1 MAFPQRFL
9 DELIDRSDIVDLVS
23 SYVALTKKGGNYF
36 GLCPFHNEK
45 TGSFSVAPDKQ
56 IFYCFGCH
64 KGGGALQFV
73 MEIENLAFPDAVR
86 FLAKRA
92 NMEVPEDDTG
102 REESR
107 RRQRVLA
114 LNRDAARWF
123 YQNLS
128 RPEGAAVA
136 AYLEKRKIT
145 PKTATNFGLGASLDS
160 WDALL
165 AAMTE
170 KGYTK
175 TDLLAA
181 GLVVSNQKGRVY
193 DKFRNRLMF
202 PVIDVRGDVV
212 AFGGRVLDKSEP
224 KYMNTTETIVYSK
237 RRNLYGINLAKKT
250 KRPNFILCEGNI
262 DVITLHQAG
271 FDNAVASMGT
281 ALTTE
286 QTKILSRYTKELVL
300 CFDNDTA
307 GQMATQKNI
316 EMLKDSEFAVRVL
329 QLPRRLS
336 EGEYVKQD
344 VDDFIK
350 FQGAAAFEAVLNGSA
365 NQMDFRMDAVA
376 AKYDLS
382 DPEQKIA
389 YGGEISQ
396 LIASLSNAVE
406 REIYAGRAA
415 ETAGI
420 SRTAMITE
428 VERARGKQRGR
439 ERRTLQREN
448 LNAAAL
454 RQPRDRTIRYGDLR
468 SAMAEEGVIR
478 LLLLDGALSDQCRR
492 LEPEDFSSGF
502 LGRMYRLLREAWDGG
517 HPMTAAALLA
527 RCTAEETS
535 HLSRLIGIYPA
546 FCRSRKLLPT
556 RTRRWR
562 TTYRLYC
569 APQRSGG
576 GSRLRTPCRRLWR
589 NLERTK
595 RKRVTEESGNDE
607 KKGRADYGSGPHRG

>member
-9 DELIDRSDIVDLVS
+9 DELVDRSDIVDVVS
-23 SYVALTKKGGNYF
+23 SYVSLSKKGGNYF

-56 IFYCFGCH
+56 IYYCFGCH
-64 KGGGALQFV
+64 HGGGVIQFV
-73 MEIENLAFPDAVR
+73 MEIENLDFPNAVR

-92 NMEVPEDDTG
+92 NMEVPEDNTG
-102 REESR
+102 LEESR

-114 LNRDAARWF
+114 VNRDAARWF
-123 YQNLS
+123 YGNLS

-136 AYLEKRKIT
+136 AYLERRKISR
-145 PKTATNFGLGASLDS
+145 KTAMNFGLGASLDQ

-165 AAMTE
+165 NAMLE

-175 TDLLAA
+175 ADLLAA
-181 GLVVSNQKGRVY
+181 GLVVSNQKGRIY

-202 PVIDVRGDVV
+202 PLIDVKGDVV

-300 CFDNDTA
+300 CFDNDNA
-307 GQMATQKNI
+307 GQLATQKNI
-316 EMLKDSEFAVRVL
+316 ELLKDSEFNVRIL
-329 QLPRRLS
+329 QLPRRLAD
-336 EGEYVKQD
+336 GEYVKQD

-350 FQGAAAFEAVLNGSA
+350 FQGAAAFEAILNGSA
-365 NQMDFRMDAVA
+365 NQMDYRMEAVA

-389 YGGEISQ
+389 YGGEISA

-406 REIYAGRAA
+406 REVYAGRAA

-420 SRTAMITE
+420 SRTAMLTE
-428 VERARGKQRGR
+428 VERARRKKGSQ
-439 ERRTLQREN
+439 ERQTLQREN

-454 RQPRDRTIRYGDLR
+454 RQPRDRTIRYTDLR
-468 SAMAEEGVIR
+468 SAMAEEGVVC
-478 LLLLDGALSDQCRR
+478 LLLLDGALADKCRG
-492 LEPEDFSSGF
+492 LPAEAFSSPF
-502 LGRMYRLLREAWDGG
+502 LGKLFALLTEAWSEGRT
-517 HPMTAAALLA
+517 MTAASLSAH
-527 RCTAEETS
+527 CTPEEMS
-535 HLSRLIGIYPA
+535 HLSAILQRPESLANAERALEDYIQVIL
-546 FCRSRKLLPT
+546 RSAEKRQGERPEDPLLAAVEK
-556 RTRRWR
+556 
-562 TTYRLYC
+562 YK
-569 APQRSGG
+569 Q
-576 GSRLRTPCRRLWR
+576 
-589 NLERTK
+589 
-595 RKRVTEESGNDE
+595 
-607 KKGRADYGSGPHRG
+607 KKGNGGKQS

>member
-9 DELIDRSDIVDLVS
+9 DELIDRSDIVDVVS
-23 SYVALTKKGGNYF
+23 SYVALSRKGGNYF

-56 IFYCFGCH
+56 IYYCFGCH
-64 KGGGALQFV
+64 HGGGVIHFI
-73 MEIENLAFPDAVR
+73 MEIENLDFPDAVR

-92 NMEVPEDDTG
+92 NMDVPEDSAG
-102 REESR
+102 LEESR

-114 LNRDAARWF
+114 VNRDAARWF
-123 YQNLS
+123 YSNLS

-136 AYLEKRKIT
+136 AYLEKRKISR
-145 PKTATNFGLGASLDS
+145 KTAMDFGLGASPDS

-165 AAMTE
+165 TAMGE

-175 TDLLAA
+175 ADLLAA
-181 GLVVSNQKGRVY
+181 GLAVSNQKGRIY

-202 PVIDVRGDVV
+202 PVIDVKGDVV

-224 KYMNTTETIVYSK
+224 KYMNTTETMVYSK

-307 GQMATQKNI
+307 GQLATQKNI
-316 EMLKDSEFAVRVL
+316 EMLKDSEFTVRVL
-329 QLPRRLS
+329 QLPRRLVD
-336 EGEYVKQD
+336 GEYVKQD

-350 FQGAAAFEAVLNGSA
+350 FQGAAAFEAILSGSA
-365 NQMDFRMDAVA
+365 KQLDYRMEAVA

-382 DPEQKIA
+382 DPDQKIA
-389 YGGEISQ
+389 YGSEVSA

-406 REIYAGRAA
+406 REVYAGRAA

-420 SRTAMITE
+420 SRTAMLTE
-428 VERARGKQRGR
+428 VERARRKKQGQ

-448 LNAAAL
+448 LNTAAL
-454 RQPRDRTIRYGDLR
+454 RQPRDRTIRYTDLR

-478 LLLLDGALSDQCRR
+478 LLLLDGTLADKCRELSQ
-492 LEPEDFSSGF
+492 EAFSSPF
-502 LGRMYRLLREAWDGG
+502 LGRIYRTLTEAWDEGQAL
-517 HPMTAAALLA
+517 TAASLA
-527 RCTAEETS
+527 AHCTPEEMG
-535 HLSRLIGIYPA
+535 HLSGVLQRPESIANADRALEDYIQVIR
-546 FCRSRKLLPT
+546 RS
-556 RTRRWR
+556 
-562 TTYRLYC
+562 
-569 APQRSGG
+569 A
-576 GSRLRTPCRRLWR
+576 
-589 NLERTK
+589 EK
-595 RKRVTEESGNDE
+595 RQGEESDDPLRAAVEKNKADKK
-607 KKGRADYGSGPHRG
+607 KKGNGGKHS

>member
-9 DELIDRSDIVDLVS
+9 DELVDRSDIVDVVS
-23 SYVALTKKGGNYF
+23 SYVSLSKKGGNYF

-56 IFYCFGCH
+56 IYYCFGCH
-64 KGGGALQFV
+64 HGGGVIQFV
-73 MEIENLAFPDAVR
+73 MEIENLDFPNAVR

-92 NMEVPEDDTG
+92 NMEVPEDNTG
-102 REESR
+102 LEESR

-114 LNRDAARWF
+114 VNRDAARWF
-123 YQNLS
+123 YSNLS

-136 AYLEKRKIT
+136 AYLERRKISR
-145 PKTATNFGLGASLDS
+145 KTAMNFGLGASLDQ

-165 AAMTE
+165 NAMLE

-175 TDLLAA
+175 ADLLAA
-181 GLVVSNQKGRVY
+181 GLVVSNQKGRIY

-202 PVIDVRGDVV
+202 PVIDVKGDVV

-300 CFDNDTA
+300 CFDNDNA
-307 GQMATQKNI
+307 GQLATQKNI
-316 EMLKDSEFAVRVL
+316 ELLKDSEFNVRIL
-329 QLPRRLS
+329 QLPRRLAD
-336 EGEYVKQD
+336 GEYVKQD
-344 VDDFIK
+344 VDDIIK
-350 FQGAAAFEAVLNGSA
+350 FQGAAAFEAILSGSA
-365 NQMDFRMDAVA
+365 NQMDYRMEAVA

-389 YGGEISQ
+389 YGGEVSA

-406 REIYAGRAA
+406 REVYAGRAA

-420 SRTAMITE
+420 SRTAMLTE
-428 VERARGKQRGR
+428 VERARRKKGSQ

-454 RQPRDRTIRYGDLR
+454 RQPRDRTIRYTDLR
-468 SAMAEEGVIR
+468 SAMAEEGVVC
-478 LLLLDGALSDQCRR
+478 LLRLDGALADKCRD
-492 LEPEDFSSGF
+492 LPAEAFSSPF
-502 LGRMYRLLREAWDGG
+502 LGKLFALLTEAWSEGRT
-517 HPMTAAALLA
+517 MTAASLSAH
-527 RCTAEETS
+527 CTPEEMS
-535 HLSRLIGIYPA
+535 HLSAILQRPESLANAERALEDYIQVILCSAEKRQGERPGDP
-546 FCRSRKLLPT
+546 LLAAVEK
-556 RTRRWR
+556 
-562 TTYRLYC
+562 YK
-569 APQRSGG
+569 Q
-576 GSRLRTPCRRLWR
+576 
-589 NLERTK
+589 
-595 RKRVTEESGNDE
+595 
-607 KKGRADYGSGPHRG
+607 KKGNGGKQS

>member
-1 MAFPQRFL
+1 MQTLVAFPQRFL
-9 DELIDRSDIVDLVS
+9 DELVDRSDIVDVVS
-23 SYVALTKKGGNYF
+23 SYVSLSKKGGNYF

-56 IFYCFGCH
+56 IYYCFGCH
-64 KGGGALQFV
+64 HGGGVIQFV
-73 MEIENLAFPDAVR
+73 MEIENLDFPNAVR

-92 NMEVPEDDTG
+92 NMEVPEDNTG
-102 REESR
+102 LEESR

-114 LNRDAARWF
+114 VNRDAARWF
-123 YQNLS
+123 YSNLS

-136 AYLEKRKIT
+136 AYLERRKISR
-145 PKTATNFGLGASLDS
+145 KTAMNFGLGASLDQ

-165 AAMTE
+165 NAMLE

-175 TDLLAA
+175 ADLLAA
-181 GLVVSNQKGRVY
+181 GLVVSNQKGRIY

-202 PVIDVRGDVV
+202 PVIDVKGDVV

-300 CFDNDTA
+300 CFDNDNA
-307 GQMATQKNI
+307 GQLATQKNI
-316 EMLKDSEFAVRVL
+316 ELLKDSEFNVRIL
-329 QLPRRLS
+329 QLPRRLAD
-336 EGEYVKQD
+336 GEYVKQD

-350 FQGAAAFEAVLNGSA
+350 FQGAAAFEAILNGSA
-365 NQMDFRMDAVA
+365 NQMDYRMEAVA

-389 YGGEISQ
+389 YGGEISA

-406 REIYAGRAA
+406 REVYAGRAA

-420 SRTAMITE
+420 SRTAMLTE
-428 VERARGKQRGR
+428 VERARRKKGSQ

-454 RQPRDRTIRYGDLR
+454 RQPRDRTIRYTDLR
-468 SAMAEEGVIR
+468 SAMAEEGVVC
-478 LLLLDGALSDQCRR
+478 LLLLDGALADKCRG
-492 LEPEDFSSGF
+492 LPAEAFSSPF
-502 LGRMYRLLREAWDGG
+502 LGKLFALLTEAWSEGRT
-517 HPMTAAALLA
+517 MTAASLSAH
-527 RCTAEETS
+527 CTPEEMS
-535 HLSRLIGIYPA
+535 HLSAILQRPESLANAERALEDYIQVIL
-546 FCRSRKLLPT
+546 RSAEKRQGERPEDPLLAAVEK
-556 RTRRWR
+556 
-562 TTYRLYC
+562 YK
-569 APQRSGG
+569 Q
-576 GSRLRTPCRRLWR
+576 
-589 NLERTK
+589 
-595 RKRVTEESGNDE
+595 
-607 KKGRADYGSGPHRG
+607 KKGNGGKQS

>member
-9 DELIDRSDIVDLVS
+9 DELVDRSDIVDVVS
-23 SYVALTKKGGNYF
+23 SYVSLSKKGGNYF

-56 IFYCFGCH
+56 IYYCFGCH
-64 KGGGALQFV
+64 HGGGVIQFV
-73 MEIENLAFPDAVR
+73 MEIENLDFPNAVR

-92 NMEVPEDDTG
+92 NMEVPEDNTG
-102 REESR
+102 LEESR

-114 LNRDAARWF
+114 VNRDAARWF
-123 YQNLS
+123 YSNLS

-136 AYLEKRKIT
+136 AYLERRKISR
-145 PKTATNFGLGASLDS
+145 KTAMNFGLGASLDQ

-165 AAMTE
+165 NAMLE

-175 TDLLAA
+175 ADLLAA
-181 GLVVSNQKGRVY
+181 GLVVSNQKGRIY

-202 PVIDVRGDVV
+202 PVIDVKGDVV

-281 ALTTE
+281 ALTME

-300 CFDNDTA
+300 CYDNDAA

-316 EMLKDSEFAVRVL
+316 ELLKDSEFTVRIL
-329 QLPRRLS
+329 QLPRRLAD
-336 EGEYVKQD
+336 GEYIKQD

-350 FQGAAAFEAVLNGSA
+350 FQGPAAFEAMLSGSA
-365 NQMDFRMDAVA
+365 NQMDYRMDAVS

-389 YGGEISQ
+389 YGGEVSQ

-406 REIYAGRAA
+406 REVYAGRAA

-420 SRTAMITE
+420 SRTAMLTE
-428 VERARGKQRGR
+428 VERARRKKGSQ

-454 RQPRDRTIRYGDLR
+454 RQPRDRTIRYTDLR
-468 SAMAEEGVIR
+468 SAMAEEGILR
-478 LLLLDGALSDQCRR
+478 LLLLDVSLADRCRD
-492 LEPEDFSSGF
+492 LAAEDFSSPF
-502 LGRMYRLLREAWDGG
+502 LGKVYRLLLEGRAGG
-517 HPMTAAALLA
+517 NGMSLNALSGE
-527 RCTAEETS
+527 CTAEEMS
-535 HLSRLIGIYPA
+535 HLTT
-546 FCRSRKLLPT
+546 LLQKPESLAYADKSLPDYI
-556 RTRRWR
+556 RVIKESAGRRR
-562 TTYRLYC
+562 
-569 APQRSGG
+569 GE
-576 GSRLRTPCRRLWR
+576 TPVDPLLAARDRF
-589 NLERTK
+589 K
-595 RKRVTEESGNDE
+595 E
-607 KKGRADYGSGPHRG
+607 KKGYGGKQT

>member
-9 DELIDRSDIVDLVS
+9 DELVDRSDIVDVVS
-23 SYVALTKKGGNYF
+23 SYVSLSKKGGNYF

-56 IFYCFGCH
+56 IYYCFGCH
-64 KGGGALQFV
+64 HGGGVIQFV
-73 MEIENLAFPDAVR
+73 MEIENLDFPNAVR

-92 NMEVPEDDTG
+92 NMEVPEDNTG
-102 REESR
+102 LEESR

-114 LNRDAARWF
+114 VNRDAARWF
-123 YQNLS
+123 YSNLS

-136 AYLEKRKIT
+136 AYLERRKISR
-145 PKTATNFGLGASLDS
+145 KTAMNFGLGASLDQ

-165 AAMTE
+165 NAMLE

-175 TDLLAA
+175 ADLLAA
-181 GLVVSNQKGRVY
+181 GLVVSNQKGRIY

-202 PVIDVRGDVV
+202 PVIDVKGDVV

-300 CFDNDTA
+300 CFDNDNA
-307 GQMATQKNI
+307 GQLATQKNI
-316 EMLKDSEFAVRVL
+316 ELLKDSEFNVRIL
-329 QLPRRLS
+329 QLPRRLAD
-336 EGEYVKQD
+336 GEYIKQD

-350 FQGAAAFEAVLNGSA
+350 FQGAAAFEAILNGSA
-365 NQMDFRMDAVA
+365 NQMDYRMEAVA

-389 YGGEISQ
+389 YGGEISA

-406 REIYAGRAA
+406 REVYAGRAA

-420 SRTAMITE
+420 SRTAMLTE
-428 VERARGKQRGR
+428 VERARRKKGSQ

-454 RQPRDRTIRYGDLR
+454 RQPRDRTIRYTDLR
-468 SAMAEEGVIR
+468 SAMAEEGVVC
-478 LLLLDGALSDQCRR
+478 LLLLDGALADKCRG
-492 LEPEDFSSGF
+492 LPAEAFSSPF
-502 LGRMYRLLREAWDGG
+502 LGKLFALLTEAWSEGRT
-517 HPMTAAALLA
+517 MTAASLSAH
-527 RCTAEETS
+527 CTPEEMS
-535 HLSRLIGIYPA
+535 HLSAILQRPESLANAERALEDYIQVIL
-546 FCRSRKLLPT
+546 RSAEKRQGERPEDPLLAAVEK
-556 RTRRWR
+556 
-562 TTYRLYC
+562 YK
-569 APQRSGG
+569 Q
-576 GSRLRTPCRRLWR
+576 
-589 NLERTK
+589 
-595 RKRVTEESGNDE
+595 
-607 KKGRADYGSGPHRG
+607 KKGNGGKQS

>member
-1 MAFPQRFL
+1 MQTLVAFPQRFL
-9 DELIDRSDIVDLVS
+9 DELVDRSDIVDVVS
-23 SYVALTKKGGNYF
+23 SYVSLSKKGGNYF

-56 IFYCFGCH
+56 IYYCFGCH
-64 KGGGALQFV
+64 HGGGVIQFV
-73 MEIENLAFPDAVR
+73 MEIENLDFPNAVR

-92 NMEVPEDDTG
+92 NMEVPEDNTG
-102 REESR
+102 LEESR

-114 LNRDAARWF
+114 VNRDAARWF
-123 YQNLS
+123 YSNLS

-136 AYLEKRKIT
+136 AYLERRKISR
-145 PKTATNFGLGASLDS
+145 KTAMNFGLGASLDQ

-165 AAMTE
+165 NAMLE

-175 TDLLAA
+175 ADLLAA
-181 GLVVSNQKGRVY
+181 GLVVSNQKGRIY

-202 PVIDVRGDVV
+202 PVIDVKGDVV

-300 CFDNDTA
+300 CFDNDNA
-307 GQMATQKNI
+307 GQLATQKNI
-316 EMLKDSEFAVRVL
+316 ELLKDSEFNVRIL
-329 QLPRRLS
+329 QLPRRLVD
-336 EGEYVKQD
+336 GEYIKQD

-350 FQGAAAFEAVLNGSA
+350 FQGAAAFEAILNGSA
-365 NQMDFRMDAVA
+365 NQMDYRMEAVA

-389 YGGEISQ
+389 YGGEISA

-406 REIYAGRAA
+406 REVYAGRAA

-420 SRTAMITE
+420 SRTAMLTE
-428 VERARGKQRGR
+428 VERARRKKGSQ

-454 RQPRDRTIRYGDLR
+454 RQPRDRTIRYTDLR
-468 SAMAEEGVIR
+468 SAMAEEGVVC
-478 LLLLDGALSDQCRR
+478 LLLLDGALADKCRG
-492 LEPEDFSSGF
+492 LPAEAFSSPF
-502 LGRMYRLLREAWDGG
+502 LGKLFALLTEAWSEGRT
-517 HPMTAAALLA
+517 MTAASLSAH
-527 RCTAEETS
+527 CTPEEMS
-535 HLSRLIGIYPA
+535 HLSAILQRPESLANAERALEDYIQVIL
-546 FCRSRKLLPT
+546 RSAEKRQGERPEDPLLAAVEK
-556 RTRRWR
+556 
-562 TTYRLYC
+562 YK
-569 APQRSGG
+569 Q
-576 GSRLRTPCRRLWR
+576 
-589 NLERTK
+589 
-595 RKRVTEESGNDE
+595 
-607 KKGRADYGSGPHRG
+607 KKGNGGKQS

>member
-1 MAFPQRFL
+1 M
-9 DELIDRSDIVDLVS
+9 
-23 SYVALTKKGGNYF
+23 
-36 GLCPFHNEK
+36 
-45 TGSFSVAPDKQ
+45 APDKQ
-56 IFYCFGCH
+56 IYYCFGCH
-64 KGGGALQFV
+64 HGGGVIQFV
-73 MEIENLAFPDAVR
+73 MEIENLDFPNAVR

-92 NMEVPEDDTG
+92 NMEVPEDNTG
-102 REESR
+102 LEESR

-114 LNRDAARWF
+114 VNRDAARWF
-123 YQNLS
+123 YSNLS

-136 AYLEKRKIT
+136 AYLERRKISR
-145 PKTATNFGLGASLDS
+145 KTAMNFGLGASLDQ

-165 AAMTE
+165 NAMLE

-175 TDLLAA
+175 ADLLAA
-181 GLVVSNQKGRVY
+181 GLVVSNQKGRIY

-202 PVIDVRGDVV
+202 PVIDVKGDVV

-300 CFDNDTA
+300 CFDNDNA
-307 GQMATQKNI
+307 GQLATQKNI
-316 EMLKDSEFAVRVL
+316 ELLKDSEFNVRIL
-329 QLPRRLS
+329 QLPRRLAD
-336 EGEYVKQD
+336 GEYVKQD

-350 FQGAAAFEAVLNGSA
+350 FQGAAAFEAILSGSA
-365 NQMDFRMDAVA
+365 NQMDYRMEAVA

-389 YGGEISQ
+389 YGGEVSA

-406 REIYAGRAA
+406 REVYAGRAA

-420 SRTAMITE
+420 SRQAMLTE
-428 VERARGKQRGR
+428 VERARRKMRGQ

-454 RQPRDRTIRYGDLR
+454 RQPRDRTIRYADLR
-468 SAMAEEGVIR
+468 SAMAEEGVVC
-478 LLLLDGALSDQCRR
+478 LLLLDGALADKCRD
-492 LEPEDFSSGF
+492 LPAEAFSSPF
-502 LGRMYRLLREAWDGG
+502 LGKLFALLAEAWSEGRT
-517 HPMTAAALLA
+517 MTAASLSAH
-527 RCTAEETS
+527 CTPEEMS
-535 HLSRLIGIYPA
+535 HLSAILQRPESLANAERALEDYIQVILCSAEKRQGERPGDP
-546 FCRSRKLLPT
+546 LLAAVEK
-556 RTRRWR
+556 
-562 TTYRLYC
+562 YK
-569 APQRSGG
+569 Q
-576 GSRLRTPCRRLWR
+576 
-589 NLERTK
+589 
-595 RKRVTEESGNDE
+595 
-607 KKGRADYGSGPHRG
+607 KKGNGGKQS